1 MPDCWVEWAVKLCNI
16 IQHSQVTPRAWHIDL
31 VHYVHKG
38 GSDTSLAN
46 HRPLALIEVFRKV
59 FTSVIIGRMRR
70 DWNRLQVLD
79 SWESK
84 RASSTAVIGSSYI
97 WRFWKS
103 CPTVL
108 VLQSSISRLLPRSS
122 LLPCG
127 CWSMPTVFFLG
138 RFGWVEDG
146 SLAVDLSSGLSAAT
160 LASFEAWADG
170 DGRLDWPPTSETGF
184 LQRVLTLAAEL
195 AMGVLPAE
203 LKVNAES
210 FVPFEDHGDSADGPD
225 WADSWFSRMAVESLA
240 LALLALALLAPAK
253 SCRCARG
260 DVTLGRR
267 SSAAAACSRRGT

>member
-1 MPDCWVEWAVKLCNI
+1 MPKYGERTNKGDVEDIHHLTVDVHTSKLAGALPTLDFVFVWADG
-16 IQHSQVTPRAWHIDL
+16 A
-31 VHYVHKG
+31 
-38 GSDTSLAN
+38 
-46 HRPLALIEVFRKV
+46 VF
-59 FTSVIIGRMRR
+59 
-70 DWNRLQVLD
+70 L
-79 SWESK
+79 
-84 RASSTAVIGSSYI
+84 
-97 WRFWKS
+97 
-103 CPTVL
+103 
-108 VLQSSISRLLPRSS
+108 
-122 LLPCG
+122 
-127 CWSMPTVFFLG
+127 LG
-138 RFGWVEDG
+138 RLGWLEDG

-170 DGRLDWPPTSETGF
+170 DGRLDWPPTSETCF